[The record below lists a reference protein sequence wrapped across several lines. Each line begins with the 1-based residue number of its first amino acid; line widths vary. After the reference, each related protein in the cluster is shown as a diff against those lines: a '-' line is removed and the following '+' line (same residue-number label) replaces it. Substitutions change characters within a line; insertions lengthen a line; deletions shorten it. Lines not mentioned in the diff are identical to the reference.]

1 MEKVVK
7 LAMVAA
13 ALVAGFDA
21 FAAPD
26 KNADAKVEKL
36 ADGSERIKIDRNGWG
51 LYFVGNPEK
60 SKETGDVTPVKLS
73 CPNNDFGGRVSG
85 PDLRFPADTPDRWGT
100 FEFEKTGWWLKGPL
114 WEQKREGYSFKK
126 PKNGSDAS
134 FGSLWVKK
142 TVDIPAAWKG
152 TMVTME
158 FGSMTDGA
166 AIVFVNRRR
175 VGYTRGAVD
184 TLIVSPALKY
194 GAPNEVLIFLT
205 CKGWG
210 IPENMKGVVAKQ
222 YNPKAGAGALNFDGK
237 APTLVSGARTRILD
251 VFANTSWRRHTLTV
265 ETEVLSEREQKAVL
279 TVVVKDADGNVVHKK
294 NFKENLCAGISHLR
308 PEIPWKDPITWELG
322 RGYLYTM
329 EVTIDGSERK
339 KAVYGPFTFGFRE
352 VWVDGKDIYM
362 NGHRQSFRTVYHHHN
377 NSAYG
382 ADFLRRIGYNTIHYS
397 HQLQKDPQLDAKYLH
412 TLSEMGMGFIAPAP
426 NILYPEQGTFMK
438 EPARLEAYGMLM
450 MANLRR
456 NRNEP
461 CIVMYY
467 TGVNNCVPNWEQR
480 PDWLAAG
487 SPDRTMDRTKLAR
500 RAAKVGHLCNPNV
513 LFFSHGDGNWAG
525 DIASHNLY
533 MNFIPM
539 QEREDFWSAW
549 ATHGKIP
556 WQGSEFGQP
565 YERSWDMG
573 PGVPSVPEFLA
584 EYYGDEAIER
594 TAPLQKSV
602 NFIKGYP
609 DYPLEAHPMFWEF
622 TSNLVWRV
630 NRAYRADG
638 GQGGLVWF
646 YLKGFGNWGDRVY
659 EDFLY
664 YHPKETDMG
673 RPLHQF
679 KDFVQGEPRWLWP
692 SYYVYQL
699 GNHDFLGYIGGW
711 PRHTNPVHDYFPG
724 DRVER
729 QIVMMWDRYDERTFS
744 CEWTAALGGGRI
756 AGGTVRRRLEC
767 NVVAGEKIGFDAPE
781 VAERT
786 SGTISAVF
794 RDDAGREVF
803 RDEIPFEVTPRPVKI
818 PEGTFPAFAV
828 LDPTNSLPSWL
839 DDLGV
844 TGYRRISSFEDLKD
858 GDEYLIVGRSAL
870 EETTMSL
877 SPDRIRRGLKVM
889 FLFQPK
895 AFLDDMGFNSEG
907 RQSRDLFVRDFCSP
921 ALASLSQTDLHH
933 WRGCPMLGVGNRWGE
948 DHEYGGLGGEGPK
961 WLRDYALAC
970 LLPRTP
976 NIVGFRPEIAG
987 AFNLEYSALMSFF
1000 DGSGKVVY
1008 CAFQFEDRMKDDPG
1022 ARRTAEA
1029 VLRQFFLEREE
1040 PADRPVV
1047 ALGDEAAKLLGM
1059 IGYPG
1064 AKALSG
1070 AGDIPE
1076 RAIVVAGSD
1085 ANVQAKDLAGAIR
1098 KGADVLCYRNEGL
1111 EAGFGVKRAGKALT
1125 PADVEAW
1132 MANDPVLKDR
1142 GELARL
1148 LSREW
1153 CESDFFKKLPYSV
1166 EPSPK
1171 DPLTRAIGR
1180 EILHWQDWQEIAKYE
1195 MPEKGRLA
1203 LGGYVAVIE
1212 TKAGGS
1218 IVCAQFDPV
1227 QSLKRF
1233 VNKSADGQKWVRG
1246 LNRPDRIRVPTIYAR
1261 LLTNMGAAPDPRAL
1275 ARQLV
1280 YKKSENCVRPANFEE
1295 LMSYSGYYTPG
1306 EGFGNIYIFR
1316 YW

>member
-844 TGYRRISSFEDLKD
+844 TGYRRISSFEDLKEASVQIRYNSKIAA
-858 GDEYLIVGRSAL
+858 EYLRYLRQMA
-870 EETTMSL
+870 EEFGLDDDVRVTSL
-877 SPDRIRRGLKVM
+877 SKYPDVFTM
-889 FLFQPK
+889 
-895 AFLDDMGFNSEG
+895 E
-907 RQSRDLFVRDFCSP
+907 
-921 ALASLSQTDLHH
+921 
-933 WRGCPMLGVGNRWGE
+933 
-948 DHEYGGLGGEGPK
+948 
-961 WLRDYALAC
+961 
-970 LLPRTP
+970 
-976 NIVGFRPEIAG
+976 
-987 AFNLEYSALMSFF
+987 
-1000 DGSGKVVY
+1000 
-1008 CAFQFEDRMKDDPG
+1008 
-1022 ARRTAEA
+1022 
-1029 VLRQFFLEREE
+1029 EE
-1040 PADRPVV
+1040 PADPDQLWEVLGATLAEAAENFVNARAREGEFLRNDLLGKLDEMQGHVDFIKERSPQIIASYRQRLYDKVKEL
-1047 ALGDEAAKLLGM
+1047 LGDNVIEDSRILQEVTIYADKVCVDEELVRLESHIRATRE
-1059 IGYPG
+1059 
-1064 AKALSG
+1064 ALSG
-1070 AGDIPE
+1070 SEGVGRKLDFIAQEMNRESNTILSKSDDLE
-1076 RAIVVAGSD
+1076 VSDRAIEL
-1085 ANVQAKDLAGAIR
+1085 K
-1098 KGADVLCYRNEGL
+1098 
-1111 EAGFGVKRAGKALT
+1111 T
-1125 PADVEAW
+1125 TVEK
-1132 MANDPVLKDR
+1132 V
-1142 GELARL
+1142 
-1148 LSREW
+1148 REQ
-1153 CESDFFKKLPYSV
+1153 
-1166 EPSPK
+1166 
-1171 DPLTRAIGR
+1171 I
-1180 EILHWQDWQEIAKYE
+1180 QN
-1195 MPEKGRLA
+1195 
-1203 LGGYVAVIE
+1203 IE
-1212 TKAGGS
+1212 
-1218 IVCAQFDPV
+1218 
-1227 QSLKRF
+1227 
-1233 VNKSADGQKWVRG
+1233 
-1246 LNRPDRIRVPTIYAR
+1246 
-1261 LLTNMGAAPDPRAL
+1261 
-1275 ARQLV
+1275 
-1280 YKKSENCVRPANFEE
+1280 
-1295 LMSYSGYYTPG
+1295 
-1306 EGFGNIYIFR
+1306 
-1316 YW
+1316 